1 MAAPNKDSAE
11 VFLLKAPTD
20 GDDAYVSELRAAG
33 FEKVTLVSDGLQ

>member
-20 GDDAYVSELRAAG
+20 DDTYVSELRAAG
-33 FEKVTLVSDGLQ
+33 FEKVTLVSD